1 MSINLGFTKLD
12 EGILQSSIMAEDPAT
27 FKIWIALLASCGPEG
42 IARVSSVFLS
52 SVCHLS
58 LEITDRALGIL
69 EKPDPRSRGI
79 AEEGRRIKRVDGG
92 YFVVNYEKYRAFT
105 YSMKNDA
112 IRQRRHRE
120 AAKSVTERDIPVTKC
135 DSHGHSASASSSLSY
150 LNKNLKEGVEGGDE
164 IDIKLVQVLIDLMLE
179 NNPESSTIKRL
190 TKKRQEEWIHQC
202 RLLRN
207 RDKRTPEEIEA
218 VIRFSQADGFWKM
231 NILSMP
237 KLREKWDQLWMKA
250 KGSDQYSGIRDWLKE
265 EAKKK

>member
-1 MSINLGFTKLD
+1 MGINLGFTKLD
-12 EGILQSSIMAEDPAT
+12 EGILQSSIMMEDPAT
-27 FKIWIALLASCGPEG
+27 FKIWIGLLASCGPDG
-42 IARVSSVFLS
+42 IAKVSSVFLS

-58 LEITDRALGIL
+58 LGITDKALEIL
-69 EKPDPRSRGI
+69 EKPDPRSRGL

-92 YFVVNYEKYRAFT
+92 YFVINYGKYRAFT

-112 IRQRRHRE
+112 VRQRRHRK
-120 AAKSVTERDIPVTKC
+120 AVKSVTERDISVTEC
-135 DSHGHSASASSSLSY
+135 DSHGHSASASSSLSSK
-150 LNKNLKEGVEGGDE
+150 NKDQEKNKGGCE
-164 IDIKLVQVLIDLMLE
+164 IDIKLVQVLIDLMIE

-190 TKKRQEEWIHQC
+190 TPKRQEEWIRQC
-202 RLLRN
+202 RLLRD

-218 VIRFSQADGFWKM
+218 VIRFCQADNFWKG

-265 EAKKK
+265 GEAKRK